1 MALWVLALPLLAA
14 VLHAGWNALVKTAS
28 DRLATIAAIAL
39 TTSLIGIAMIP
50 FVGQPSRTSWHLI
63 ASSTLLHYLYYILI
77 YFAYR
82 AGDLSLVYPLARG
95 AAPLLVLLGAAAIAG
110 EVLPFYAQLGIV
122 VASIGISTLSFS
134 HFRGSHASPTPI
146 LLALGTGLTIAAYTV
161 CDGMGVRISDSP
173 LGYTAWLFALEL
185 PVALFVVVRR
195 RRGLFRSMSAQ
206 WRQGA
211 AAGASSALAYG
222 LVIYAYGFA
231 PIAIVSALRETS
243 VIIAALIGT
252 VLMNERPWQ
261 ERVAA
266 SGMVAG
272 GVVLMTAFG

>member
-28 DRLATIAAIAL
+28 DRLTTLAAIAL
-39 TTSLIGIAMIP
+39 TTSLIGLAMIP
-50 FVGQPSRTSWHLI
+50 FVDQPSRASWHLI
-63 ASSTLLHYLYYILI
+63 ASSALLHYLYYVVI

-110 EVLPFYAQLGIV
+110 EVVPFHAQLGIV
-122 VASIGISTLSFS
+122 VACIGISTLSFS
-134 HFRGSHASPTPI
+134 HFRGAHASPTPV

-161 CDGMGVRISDSP
+161 CDGMGVRTSDSP

-185 PVALFVVVRR
+185 PVALFVVLRR
-195 RRGLFRSMSAQ
+195 RRGLLRSVSAQ

-211 AAGASSALAYG
+211 AAGVSSALAYG
-222 LVIYAYGFA
+222 LVIYAYAFA

-272 GVVLMTAFG
+272 GVALMTAFG